1 MQNYKLRRW
10 SIFTTSTISQYKCH
24 FKRQVQLKLDLV
36 DTIQLKT
43 LILRIF
49 MKCEFD
55 VLYIIQN
62 KIAEYLIIED
72 KILATNLEI
81 NESQNGE
88 HNLNN

>member
-1 MQNYKLRRW
+1 M
-10 SIFTTSTISQYKCH
+10 
-24 FKRQVQLKLDLV
+24 QLKLDLV

>member
-1 MQNYKLRRW
+1 M
-10 SIFTTSTISQYKCH
+10 
-24 FKRQVQLKLDLV
+24 QLKLDLV

-49 MKCEFD
+49 MECEFD

>member
-1 MQNYKLRRW
+1 M
-10 SIFTTSTISQYKCH
+10 
-24 FKRQVQLKLDLV
+24 QLKLDLV

-55 VLYIIQN
+55 VMYIIQS

>member
-1 MQNYKLRRW
+1 M
-10 SIFTTSTISQYKCH
+10 
-24 FKRQVQLKLDLV
+24 QLKLDLD